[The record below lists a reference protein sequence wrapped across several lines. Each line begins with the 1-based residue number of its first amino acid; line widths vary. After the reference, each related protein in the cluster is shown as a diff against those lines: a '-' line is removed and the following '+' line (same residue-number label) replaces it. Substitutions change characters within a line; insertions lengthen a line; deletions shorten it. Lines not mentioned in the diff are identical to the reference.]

1 MAIEQTT
8 KAAVS
13 GSREKGRRTA
23 DKGAMVSACT
33 YLMHD
38 LGLPSRD
45 FGY

>member
-1 MAIEQTT
+1 MAIEQTVKT
-8 KAAVS
+8 TVS

-23 DKGAMVSACT
+23 DKATMVSG
-33 YLMHD
+33 LHMHD